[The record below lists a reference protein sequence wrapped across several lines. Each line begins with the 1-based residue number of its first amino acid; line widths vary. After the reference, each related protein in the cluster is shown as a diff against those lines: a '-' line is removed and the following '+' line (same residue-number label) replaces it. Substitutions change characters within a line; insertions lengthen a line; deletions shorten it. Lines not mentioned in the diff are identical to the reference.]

1 LTGAPLPASVG
12 FHVIWETNGFKATE
26 NSTLPA
32 QNIVTIT
39 TDFGVR
45 DHFVGA
51 MKGVILTINPEA
63 NLLDISHDVVSFS
76 VVDGA
81 FTIAQAYS
89 YFPSGTV
96 HLVIVDPGVGGQRRP
111 ILVQTGRHCFVGP
124 DNGIFSFIYER
135 EERVT
140 VRHIT
145 ASHYFLQPVS
155 RTFHGR
161 DIFSPI
167 AAWLTKGI
175 DPAKFGEPISDYRR
189 FANLNPTM
197 ESEKRARG
205 IVLKADKFGNLITN
219 VSIAHFPQFVQPEAP
234 VFQLEI
240 NGQQITHLRNTFEE
254 GAPGEVFAIVGSSGY
269 LELVCNGAAASRAL
283 NAGPGN
289 EVVLTFK

>member
-1 LTGAPLPASVG
+1 MPVR
-12 FHVIWETNGFKATE
+12 
-26 NSTLPA
+26 
-32 QNIVTIT
+32 NIITIT

-63 NLLDISHDVVSFS
+63 NLLDVSHDVASFS

-81 FTIAQAYS
+81 FTIAQAYR
-89 YFPSGTV
+89 YFPADTV
-96 HLVIVDPGVGGQRRP
+96 HLVIIDPGVGGERRP
-111 ILVQTGRHCFVGP
+111 LLVEAGRHFFVGP
-124 DNGIFSFIYER
+124 DNGVFSFIYER

-175 DPAKFGEPISDYRR
+175 EPVQVRRPDQRLPAHRQPEPDHRERS
-189 FANLNPTM
+189 T
-197 ESEKRARG
+197 RARHG
-205 IVLKADKFGNLITN
+205 AQGRQVR
-219 VSIAHFPQFVQPEAP
+219 QPGH
-234 VFQLEI
+234 QLFA
-240 NGQQITHLRNTFEE
+240 GALSAVRRSRSRRRSASKSKDSSSARLRKTFSE

-269 LELVCNGAAASRAL
+269 LEIVCNGDAASRAL
-283 NAGPGN
+283 NASSGD
-289 EVVLTFK
+289 EIVLTFQ

>member
-1 LTGAPLPASVG
+1 MPAR
-12 FHVIWETNGFKATE
+12 
-26 NSTLPA
+26 
-32 QNIVTIT
+32 NIVTIT

-63 NLLDISHDVVSFS
+63 NLLDISHDVASYS

-81 FTIAQAYS
+81 FTIAQAYP
-89 YFPSGTV
+89 YFPPETV
-96 HLVIVDPGVGGQRRP
+96 HLVVVDPGVGGERRP
-111 ILVQTGRHCFVGP
+111 ILVQAGRHCFVGP
-124 DNGIFSFIYER
+124 DNGVFSFIYER

-161 DIFSPI
+161 DVFSPI

-175 DPAKFGEPISDYRR
+175 DPSNFGEPITDYARLAR
-189 FANLNPTM
+189 LNPTM
-197 ESEKRARG
+197 ESEHRAHG

-219 VSIAHFPQFVQPEAP
+219 FSIAHFPQFVQPETP

-240 NGQQITHLRNTFEE
+240 KGQQLTRLRKTYAE
-254 GAPGEVFAIVGSSGY
+254 GAPGETFAIVGSSGY
-269 LELVCNGAAASRAL
+269 LEIVSNGAAASQAL
-283 NAGPGN
+283 KAGSGD
-289 EVVLTFK
+289 EIVLTFR

>member
-1 LTGAPLPASVG
+1 MPAR
-12 FHVIWETNGFKATE
+12 
-26 NSTLPA
+26 
-32 QNIVTIT
+32 NIITIT

-63 NLLDISHDVVSFS
+63 NLLDISHDVASYS

-81 FTIAQAYS
+81 FTIAQAYP
-89 YFPSGTV
+89 YFPSDTV
-96 HLVIVDPGVGGQRRP
+96 HLVVVDPGVGGERRP
-111 ILVQTGRHCFVGP
+111 ILVQAGRHYFVGP
-124 DNGIFSFIYER
+124 DNGVFSFIYER

-175 DPAKFGEPISDYRR
+175 DAVEFRRADQRLPAFRQPESH
-189 FANLNPTM
+189 AC
-197 ESEKRARG
+197 ESENRARG

-219 VSIAHFPQFVQPEAP
+219 FSIALFSAVRAAGGPGVPARDQRTTAHAFAQDVRRGSARRDLCDRG
-234 VFQLEI
+234 FQRL
-240 NGQQITHLRNTFEE
+240 
-254 GAPGEVFAIVGSSGY
+254 SG
-269 LELVCNGAAASRAL
+269 NRMQWRGRRRAL
-283 NAGPGN
+283 SRPVPAMKSFSLFSSCSLG
-289 EVVLTFK
+289 LAS

>member
-1 LTGAPLPASVG
+1 LPAR
-12 FHVIWETNGFKATE
+12 
-26 NSTLPA
+26 
-32 QNIVTIT
+32 NIITIT

-51 MKGVILTINPEA
+51 MKGVILTINPEV
-63 NLLDISHDVVSFS
+63 NLLDISHDVASYS

-81 FTIAQAYS
+81 FTIAQAYT
-89 YFPSGTV
+89 YFPSETV
-96 HLVIVDPGVGGQRRP
+96 HLVVVDPGVGGERRP
-111 ILVQTGRHCFVGP
+111 ILVQAGRHYFVGP
-124 DNGIFSFIYER
+124 DNGVFSFIYER

-175 DPAKFGEPISDYRR
+175 DAANFGEPISDYRR
-189 FANLNPTM
+189 FANLNPKM
-197 ESEKRARG
+197 ESENLAHG

-219 VSIAHFPQFVQPEAP
+219 FSIALFPQFVQPKAP

-240 NGQQITHLRNTFEE
+240 NGQLLTRLHNTFDE
-254 GAPGEVFAIVGSSGY
+254 GAPGETFVIVGSSGY
-269 LELVCNGAAASRAL
+269 LEIVCNGASASRSLKAAS
-283 NAGPGN
+283 GDDI
-289 EVVLTFK
+289 VLTFQ